1 MRRAIAAL
9 ILLAGLSALAADQ
22 TDPRFGKWMETSRQ
36 IFASHHLIAY
46 IRLAHIDRKGPPF
59 EFRYDRYPDGL
70 ERVQRPD
77 GAALARKKGQKWR
90 ESADWAETGDPVDP
104 SVAKQTEIMTS
115 YVDLPLKDKGES
127 RDKSQGAVVL
137 RVIDQRTTKEGNE
150 EIIFERGREH
160 QNANLN
166 YPKYTFFRYKDAQ
179 PDDVFLS
186 AYSGPVYDS
195 GGGKV
200 QLDVR
205 YEFMVAVKMD
215 ETNVKIIT
223 PTPSPSPR

>member
-1 MRRAIAAL
+1 MKNGGRTR
-9 ILLAGLSALAADQ
+9 DK
-22 TDPRFGKWMETSRQ
+22 F
-36 IFASHHLIAY
+36 FASHHLIAY
-46 IRLAHIDRKGPPF
+46 VKLAHIDRKGPPF
-59 EFRYDRYPDGL
+59 EFRYDRYPDGH
-70 ERVQRPD
+70 ERIQKPD
-77 GAALARKKGQKWR
+77 GDALARKKDGKWR
-90 ESADWAETGDPVDP
+90 VSDDWGETGEAVDP
-104 SVAKQTEIMTS
+104 SVAKQTEGMIS

-127 RDKSQGAVVL
+127 RDKSQGAVVV

-150 EIIFERGREH
+150 EIVFERGRER

-186 AYSGPVYDS
+186 EFSGPIYDS

-205 YEFMVAVKMD
+205 YEYMIAVKMD
-215 ETNVKIIT
+215 KTNVNIIT
-223 PTPSPSPR
+223 PTPSPR